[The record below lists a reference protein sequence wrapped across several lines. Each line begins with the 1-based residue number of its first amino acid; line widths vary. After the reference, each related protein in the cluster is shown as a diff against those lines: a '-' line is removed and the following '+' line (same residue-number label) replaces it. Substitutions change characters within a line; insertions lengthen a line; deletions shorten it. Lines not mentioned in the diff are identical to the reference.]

1 MNYTIDM
8 NRKTVL
14 EILKVV
20 DDKLIYY
27 KDLAESED
35 EHTKKV
41 GLFCFQAVKNV
52 KTEIVKIIK
61 KNYDRGKC
69 KKRPTRSSPK
79 SLKKKRGQGRN
90 PDGSKR

>member
-1 MNYTIDM
+1 M

-27 KDLAESED
+27 KGLAESKGS
-35 EHTKKV
+35 HTKKV
-41 GLFCFQAVKNV
+41 GFFGFQAVKSI
-52 KTEIVKIIK
+52 KIEITKIIK

-69 KKRPTRSSPK
+69 KKRSARISPK
-79 SLKKKRGQGRN
+79 SLKKKGGQGKN
-90 PDGSKR
+90 PDRN